1 VSGSADRVFVARLAS
16 TAVFDPLGDQVGR
29 VRDVVIVY
37 RATMRQQP
45 KAIGLVVEVPGR
57 RRVFVPMGRVTGIAA
72 GAVITTGL
80 VNMRRFEQRRSETLV
95 LGELLD
101 RRLRLRSDGTAVQ
114 VEDVAIEQ
122 QRNREWEVTRLFVRR
137 VTDRQGTF
145 GFRRRGETLQ
155 VDWSEVDHPI
165 DSAVD
170 QEATQLIAAYQGT
183 KPADLAD
190 VLLELTPKRRL
201 EVARELDDE
210 RLADVLEELPEE
222 TSVEIVSMLGMDR
235 AADVLEAMD
244 PDDAADLLG
253 ELTDEQAE
261 VLLAAMEPEEAKDV
275 RHLLSYDEDT
285 AGGLMTTEP
294 VILAPETTVAEALA
308 HVRREDLDPALA
320 AAVFVC
326 RQPLEPP
333 TGKYL
338 GLVHI
343 QALLREPPHVAVGTI
358 LDDEVEPLGA
368 DAPLGDITRILAAYN
383 LVSIPIADENDH
395 LVGVVTV
402 DDVLDQLL
410 PEDWRQAPDEVR
422 TEEITDDLAKEG
434 KQ

>member
-1 VSGSADRVFVARLAS
+1 VSGSGDRVFVARLAS

-37 RATMRQQP
+37 RATIRQQP

-57 RRVFVPMGRVTGIAA
+57 RRVFVPMGRVTSIAP

-80 VNMRRFEQRRSETLV
+80 VNMRRFEQRRAETLV
-95 LGELLD
+95 MNDLLD
-101 RRLRLRSDGTAVQ
+101 RKVRLRSDSSTVQ
-114 VEDVAIEQ
+114 IEDVAIEQ

-137 VTDRQGTF
+137 AAEKTGAF
-145 GFRRRGETLQ
+145 GFRKRGETMQ
-155 VDWSEVDHPI
+155 VDWPEVDHPV

-170 QEATQLIAAYQGT
+170 QEATQLIAAYQDT

-190 VLLELTPKRRL
+190 VLVDMTPKRRR
-201 EVARELDDE
+201 EVARELDND
-210 RLADVLEELPEE
+210 RLADVLQELP
-222 TSVEIVSMLGMDR
+222 TDISIEIMSAMQMDR
-235 AADVLEAMD
+235 AVDVLEEMD

-253 ELTDEQAE
+253 ELSDEQAE
-261 VLLAAMEPEEAKDV
+261 VLLAAMEPDEAKDV
-275 RHLLSYDEDT
+275 RTLLSYDEDT

-294 VILAPETTVAEALA
+294 VILSPESTVAEALA
-308 HVRREDLDPALA
+308 HVRREEIDPALA

-338 GLVHI
+338 GLVHL
-343 QALLREPPHVAVGTI
+343 QALLREPPHSPVGAI
-358 LDDEVEPLGA
+358 IDDEVEPLSP
-368 DAPLGDITRILAAYN
+368 DTPLGEVTKILAAYN
-383 LVSIPIADENDH
+383 LVSIPITDENDH

-402 DDVLDQLL
+402 DDVLDELL
-410 PEDWRQAPDEVR
+410 PDDWRRSSDDELLKGDELLR
-422 TEEITDDLAKEG
+422 EG
-434 KQ
+434 PRG

>member
-1 VSGSADRVFVARLAS
+1 M
-16 TAVFDPLGDQVGR
+16 
-29 VRDVVIVY
+29 RDVVIVY

>member
-1 VSGSADRVFVARLAS
+1 MSGSADRVFVARLAS

-222 TSVEIVSMLGMDR
+222 TSVDIVSMLGMDR

-422 TEEITDDLAKEG
+422 AEEITGDLAKEG

>member
-1 VSGSADRVFVARLAS
+1 MSGSADRVFVARLAS

>member
-1 VSGSADRVFVARLAS
+1 MSGSADRVFVARLAS

-101 RRLRLRSDGTAVQ
+101 RRLRLRSDGAAVQ

-170 QEATQLIAAYQGT
+170 QEATQLIAAYQDT

-222 TSVEIVSMLGMDR
+222 TSIEIVSMLGMDR

-253 ELTDEQAE
+253 ELSDEQAE

-358 LDDEVEPLGA
+358 IDDEVEPLGA
-368 DAPLGDITRILAAYN
+368 DAPLGDVTRILAAYN

>member
-1 VSGSADRVFVARLAS
+1 
-16 TAVFDPLGDQVGR
+16 
-29 VRDVVIVY
+29 
-37 RATMRQQP
+37 
-45 KAIGLVVEVPGR
+45 
-57 RRVFVPMGRVTGIAA
+57 
-72 GAVITTGL
+72 
-80 VNMRRFEQRRSETLV
+80 
-95 LGELLD
+95 
-101 RRLRLRSDGTAVQ
+101 
-114 VEDVAIEQ
+114 
-122 QRNREWEVTRLFVRR
+122 
-137 VTDRQGTF
+137 
-145 GFRRRGETLQ
+145 
-155 VDWSEVDHPI
+155 
-165 DSAVD
+165 
-170 QEATQLIAAYQGT
+170 
-183 KPADLAD
+183 
-190 VLLELTPKRRL
+190 
-201 EVARELDDE
+201 
-210 RLADVLEELPEE
+210 
-222 TSVEIVSMLGMDR
+222 
-235 AADVLEAMD
+235 
-244 PDDAADLLG
+244 
-253 ELTDEQAE
+253 
-261 VLLAAMEPEEAKDV
+261 MEPEEAKDV

-422 TEEITDDLAKEG
+422 AEEITGDLAKEG

>member
-1 VSGSADRVFVARLAS
+1 M
-16 TAVFDPLGDQVGR
+16 
-29 VRDVVIVY
+29 RDVVIVY

-422 TEEITDDLAKEG
+422 AEEITGDLAKEG

>member
-1 VSGSADRVFVARLAS
+1 M
-16 TAVFDPLGDQVGR
+16 
-29 VRDVVIVY
+29 RDVVIVY

-222 TSVEIVSMLGMDR
+222 TSI
-235 AADVLEAMD
+235 
-244 PDDAADLLG
+244 
-253 ELTDEQAE
+253 
-261 VLLAAMEPEEAKDV
+261 
-275 RHLLSYDEDT
+275 
-285 AGGLMTTEP
+285 
-294 VILAPETTVAEALA
+294 
-308 HVRREDLDPALA
+308 
-320 AAVFVC
+320 
-326 RQPLEPP
+326 
-333 TGKYL
+333 
-338 GLVHI
+338 
-343 QALLREPPHVAVGTI
+343 
-358 LDDEVEPLGA
+358 
-368 DAPLGDITRILAAYN
+368 
-383 LVSIPIADENDH
+383 
-395 LVGVVTV
+395 
-402 DDVLDQLL
+402 
-410 PEDWRQAPDEVR
+410 
-422 TEEITDDLAKEG
+422 
-434 KQ
+434 

>member
-1 VSGSADRVFVARLAS
+1 M
-16 TAVFDPLGDQVGR
+16 
-29 VRDVVIVY
+29 RDVVIVY

-222 TSVEIVSMLGMDR
+222 TSVDIVSMLGMDR

-422 TEEITDDLAKEG
+422 AEEITGDLAKEG

>member
-1 VSGSADRVFVARLAS
+1 M
-16 TAVFDPLGDQVGR
+16 
-29 VRDVVIVY
+29 RDVVIVY

-101 RRLRLRSDGTAVQ
+101 RRLRLRSDGAAVQ

-170 QEATQLIAAYQGT
+170 QEATQLIAAYQDT

-222 TSVEIVSMLGMDR
+222 TSIEIVSMLGMDR

-253 ELTDEQAE
+253 ELSDEQAE

-368 DAPLGDITRILAAYN
+368 DAPLGDVTRILAAYN

>member
-1 VSGSADRVFVARLAS
+1 MSGSADRVFVARLAS

-422 TEEITDDLAKEG
+422 AEEITGDLAKEG